1 MADTTTKAGNHEIPA
16 RKDVP
21 AAHRWNLDKLSRDDA
36 TWDAD
41 LKTFEA
47 MVPRIGAFQGTLRQS
62 SDALYAA
69 LAFNK
74 EYSMLDERLG
84 YYAHLRQ
91 TEDEGDSGSRGR
103 MSRYMMAAT
112 KGSGAWS
119 WMTPE
124 LQRVPDASIKAWMAQ
139 ERYAEYRVFL
149 SRILRYKPH
158 ILSEG
163 EERLLALAADAA
175 STPQEAFSVLTNVD
189 LDFGSVD
196 TPAGPRPLSQS
207 TFSSFM
213 QNPDRTVRQAA
224 YLRFYSEYDA
234 HRNTIAQLY
243 SGQCKLDVYQSSV
256 RKFSSSRAQALF
268 SDDVPETVYDNLV
281 ATVNANLP
289 VLHEYYSIRKKALKL
304 DELRHWDVYVPLVGQ
319 VKVEHSWDQ
328 AVDVV
333 SKALSPLGDEYVA
346 TLRAGLSGGWADRY
360 ENKGKRSGAFSAGSF
375 SGDPYILMNYKS
387 DVIRDVFT
395 MAHEG
400 GHSMHSY
407 YAARANPFMHYN
419 YTIFEAEVASTFNEA
434 LLFKY
439 MTDNAGS
446 VDLRTYLL
454 SSRVDD
460 ILATL
465 FRQTMFAEYEHV
477 THAMLEAGEPLTVDA
492 LRSEYRKLLEKY
504 FGSEMKLEECSDL
517 EGLRIPHFYNS
528 YYVYKYA
535 TGISASIALSKKVL
549 SGEKG
554 ATENYYSF
562 LRSGGS
568 RFPIDS
574 LKVAGVDMS
583 SPEPVAAA
591 CAEFSMLCGELKAA
605 LKV

>member
-1 MADTTTKAGNHEIPA
+1 MANEHQIPA

-21 AAHRWNLDKLSRDDA
+21 ASDRWNLSRLSKDDA
-36 TWDAD
+36 TWDID
-41 LKTFEA
+41 LKSFES
-47 MVPRIGAFQGTLRQS
+47 MMDRIPAFRGTLATS
-62 SDALYAA
+62 SDSLFAA
-69 LAFNK
+69 LSFNK
-74 EYSMLDERLG
+74 QYSMLDERLG

-91 TEDEGDSGSRGR
+91 TEDEGDSSSRGR
-103 MSRYMMAAT
+103 MARYMMAAT

-124 LQRVPDASIKAWMAQ
+124 LQNVPEASMKAWMAE

-149 SRILRYKPH
+149 SKILRYKPH

-175 STPQEAFSVLTNVD
+175 TTPQEAFSVLTNVD

-196 TPAGPRPLSQS
+196 TPEGPRPLSQS

-213 QNPDRTVRQAA
+213 HNPDRDVRRAA
-224 YLRFYSEYDA
+224 YLRFYAEYDA
-234 HRNTIAQLY
+234 HKNTLAQLY
-243 SGQCKLDVYQSSV
+243 SGQCKLDAYQSSV
-256 RKFSSSRAQALF
+256 RKFTSSRARELF
-268 SDDVPETVYDNLV
+268 SDDVPESVYDNLV
-281 ATVNANLP
+281 STVGANLP
-289 VLHEYYSIRKKALKL
+289 VLHEYYALRKKALKL
-304 DELRHWDVYVPLVGQ
+304 DELRHYDVYVPLVGQ
-319 VKVEHSWDQ
+319 VKVEHTWDQ
-328 AVDVV
+328 AVEVIG
-333 SKALSPLGDEYVA
+333 KALAPLGDEYVS
-346 TLRAGLSGGWADRY
+346 TIKGGLSGGWADRY

-395 MAHEG
+395 LVHEG

-407 YAARANPFMHYN
+407 YAATSNPFMHYN

-434 LLFKY
+434 LLFDY
-439 MTDNAGS
+439 MTKTAKS
-446 VDLRTYLL
+446 ADLKTYLL
-454 SSRVDD
+454 ASRVDD

-465 FRQTMFAEYEHV
+465 FRQTMFAEYEHKA
-477 THAMLEAGEPLTVDA
+477 HAMLEAGEPLTVDA
-492 LRSEYRKLLEKY
+492 LRAEYRKLLVKY
-504 FGSEMKLEECSDL
+504 FGPAMVFEDVSDL
-517 EGLRIPHFYNS
+517 EGMRIPHFYNS

-535 TGISASIALSKKVL
+535 TGVSASIALSRKVL

-554 ATENYYSF
+554 ATENYYKF

-568 RFPIDS
+568 RFPIES

-591 CAEFSMLCGELKAA
+591 CAEFGRLCGELKTA

>member
-1 MADTTTKAGNHEIPA
+1 MANQHEIPA

-21 AAHRWNLDKLSRDDA
+21 AADRWDLSRLSKSDTD
-36 TWDAD
+36 WEVD
-41 LKTFEA
+41 LKAFES
-47 MVPRIGAFQGTLRQS
+47 MMDRIPAFRGTLALS
-62 SDALYAA
+62 SDSLYSALF
-69 LAFNK
+69 FNK

-91 TEDEGDSGSRGR
+91 TEDEGDSTSRGR
-103 MSRYMMAAT
+103 MARYMMAAT

-119 WMTPE
+119 WFTPE
-124 LQRVPDASIKAWMAQ
+124 LQRVPGVEIKAWMAEQ
-139 ERYAEYRVFL
+139 RYAEFSVFL

-175 STPQEAFSVLTNVD
+175 TTPQEAFSVLTNVD
-189 LDFGSVD
+189 LDFGTVD
-196 TPAGPRPLSQS
+196 TPEGPRPLSQS
-207 TFSSFM
+207 TFSSLM
-213 QNPDRTVRQAA
+213 HHQDRSVRKAA
-224 YLRFYSEYDA
+224 YTRFYAEYDA
-234 HRNTIAQLY
+234 HKNTIAQLY
-243 SGQCKLDVYQSSV
+243 SGRCKLDAYQSTV
-256 RKFSSSRAQALF
+256 RNFSSSRARELF
-268 SDDVPETVYDNLV
+268 SDDVPESVYDNLV

-289 VLHEYYSIRKKALKL
+289 VLHEYYAIRRKALKL
-304 DELRHWDVYVPLVGQ
+304 DELRHYDVYVPLVGQ
-319 VKVEHSWDQ
+319 VKVNHSWNQ
-328 AVDVV
+328 AVDVIT
-333 SKALSPLGDEYVA
+333 KALSPLGDEYVT
-346 TLRAGLSGGWADRY
+346 TLRGGLLGGWADRY

-395 MAHEG
+395 LVHEG
-400 GHSMHSY
+400 GHSMHSHY
-407 YAARANPFMHYN
+407 SAASNPFMHYN

-434 LLFKY
+434 LLFDY
-439 MTDNAGS
+439 MTKTAQS
-446 VDLRTYLL
+446 ADLKTYLL
-454 SSRVDD
+454 ASRVDD

-465 FRQTMFAEYEHV
+465 FRQTMFAEYEHRA
-477 THAMLEAGEPLTVDA
+477 HAMLDSGEPLTVDA
-492 LRSEYRKLLEKY
+492 LRSEYRKLLTKY
-504 FGSEMKLEECSDL
+504 FGPEMVLEEVSDL

-535 TGISASIALSKKVL
+535 TGVSASIALSRKVL

-554 ATENYYSF
+554 ATENYYKF

-568 RFPIDS
+568 RFPIEA

-591 CAEFSMLCGELKAA
+591 CAEFARLCAELKTA

>member
-1 MADTTTKAGNHEIPA
+1 MAKANEIPA

-21 AAHRWNLDKLSRDDA
+21 AEHRWNLSRLSKDEA
-36 TWDAD
+36 SWEAD
-41 LKTFEA
+41 LKELEG
-47 MVPRIGAFQGTLRQS
+47 MVGRVAAFRGTLADS

-69 LAFNK
+69 LAFYK

-91 TEDEGDSGSRGR
+91 TEDEGDSASRGR
-103 MSRYMMAAT
+103 MARYVMAAT
-112 KGSGAWS
+112 KASGEWS

-124 LQRVPDASIKAWMAQ
+124 LQRVPDASMKAWMAE
-139 ERYAEYRVFL
+139 ERYAEFRVYL
-149 SRILRYKPH
+149 SKILRYKPH
-158 ILSEG
+158 VLSAD
-163 EERLLALAADAA
+163 EERLLALASDAA
-175 STPQEAFSVLTNVD
+175 TTPQEAFSVLTNVD

-196 TPAGPRPLSQS
+196 TPEGPRPLSQS

-213 QNPDRTVRQAA
+213 HNPDRKIRREA
-224 YLRFYSEYDA
+224 YARFYAEYDA
-234 HRNTIAQLY
+234 HKNTIAQLY
-243 SGQCKLDVYQSSV
+243 AGQCKLDSYQSTV
-256 RKFSSSRAQALF
+256 RKFSSSRQRELF
-268 SDDVPETVYDNLV
+268 ADDVPESVYDNLV
-281 ATVNANLP
+281 STVSANLP
-289 VLHEYYSIRKKALKL
+289 VLHEYYAMRKKALGL
-304 DELRHWDVYVPLVGQ
+304 DELRHYDVYVPLVGQ
-319 VKVEHSWDQ
+319 VKVEHTWEQ
-328 AVDVV
+328 AVDVITE
-333 SKALSPLGDEYVA
+333 ALAPLGGEYVS
-346 TLRAGLSGGWADRY
+346 TLRSGLLGGWADRY

-395 MAHEG
+395 MVHEG

-407 YAARANPFMHYN
+407 YAASSNPFMHYN

-434 LLFKY
+434 LLFDY
-439 MTDNAGS
+439 MMRTAGS
-446 VDLRTYLL
+446 KELKTYLL
-454 SSRVDD
+454 ASRVDD

-465 FRQTMFAEYEHV
+465 FRQTMFAEFEHKA
-477 THAMLEAGEPLTVDA
+477 HAMLEAGQPLTVDA
-492 LRSEYRKLLEKY
+492 LRGEYRKLLEKY
-504 FGSEMKLEECSDL
+504 FGPEMVFEDVSDL

-554 ATENYYSF
+554 ATDNYYKF

-568 RFPIDS
+568 RFPIEA

-583 SPEPVAAA
+583 SPAPVEAA
-591 CAEFSMLCGELKAA
+591 CAEFKRLVGELKTA
-605 LKV
+605 LGV